1 MLRLRGFSRR
11 RHLFEG
17 NCCGCRHFHRRGNVC
32 GNVVLSYLNVA
43 NSMDTWNQVLEIV
56 EKRINQQSYNTW
68 FKPTQLIKYD
78 EKALYIR
85 VPNAFFQDWLNEHI
99 DVVLDA
105 AKLAG
110 LGEINVV
117 YIAEKPPLSSG
128 EPPLQGQL
136 DFESIDNTL
145 NPKYTF
151 DTFVVGSSNQFA
163 HAAALAV
170 GEKPSKAYNPLFMYG
185 GVGLG
190 KTHLMHAIGH
200 MIKLWNKQLRLTYI
214 STEKFTNELINAIR
228 YDKLLSFRERYR
240 NNDVLLIDDI
250 QFIAGKERTQEEFF
264 HTFNSLYDTQK
275 QIIISADCPPR
286 EIPTL
291 EERLHSRFEWG
302 LIADIQPPD
311 LETKVAII
319 KKKAER
325 QNIVLPDTVALYIAS
340 KIKSNIRE
348 LEGALIRLI
357 AYCSLTGSEIT
368 LPMAQETL
376 RDILAPGE
384 KAVTVEMIQKTI
396 ADHFAMRVHEL
407 KSKNNSK
414 SVALPRQICM
424 YLCKKVTGLSL
435 PQIGREFGNKHH
447 TTVLHSINKIE
458 RLRQEDRELNRT
470 IQSFLDS
477 FK

>member
-1 MLRLRGFSRR
+1 VEISPQMI
-11 RHLFEG
+11 E
-17 NCCGCRHFHRRGNVC
+17 
-32 GNVVLSYLNVA
+32 
-43 NSMDTWNQVLEIV
+43 MDLWQTVLEIV
-56 EKRINQQSYNTW
+56 EKKVNQQSYNTW
-68 FKPTQLIKYD
+68 FKPTQLIKHD
-78 EKALYIR
+78 DKALYVR
-85 VPNAFFQDWLNEHI
+85 VPNAFFQDWLNDHI
-99 DVVLDA
+99 DVVLEA
-105 AKLAG
+105 ARLAG
-110 LGEINVV
+110 IGNISVV
-117 YIAEKPPLSSG
+117 YITEKAPSEPLASSS
-128 EPPLQGQL
+128 QGRL
-136 DFESIDNTL
+136 DFESVENTL

-170 GEKPSKAYNPLFMYG
+170 GERPSKAYNPLFLYG

-200 MIKLWNKQLRLTYI
+200 MIKLNNKQLRLTYI
-214 STEKFTNELINAIR
+214 STEKFTNEVINAIR
-228 YDKLLSFRERYR
+228 YDKMLSFKERYR

-264 HTFNSLYDTQK
+264 HTFNSLYDTHK

-325 QNIVLPDTVALYIAS
+325 QNISIPDNVALYIAS

-348 LEGALIRLI
+348 LEGALVRLI
-357 AYCSLTGSEIT
+357 AFCSLKGSEIT

-376 RDILAPGE
+376 QDILGLGE
-384 KAVTVEMIQKTI
+384 RTVTIEMIQKMI
-396 ADHFAMRVHEL
+396 ADHFKMRVQDL

-414 SVALPRQICM
+414 SVAVPRQICM
-424 YLCKKVTGLSL
+424 YLCKKLTGASL
-435 PQIGREFGNKHH
+435 PQIGREFGDKHH
-447 TTVLHSINKIE
+447 TTVLHSINKIGE
-458 RLRQEDRELNRT
+458 LREKDRDLNK
-470 IQSFLDS
+470 QLQVFLES

>member
-1 MLRLRGFSRR
+1 
-11 RHLFEG
+11 
-17 NCCGCRHFHRRGNVC
+17 
-32 GNVVLSYLNVA
+32 
-43 NSMDTWNQVLEIV
+43 MDTWQQVLDIV
-56 EKRINQQSYNTW
+56 EKKINQQSYNTW
-68 FKPTQLIKYD
+68 FKPTQLLRHD
-78 EKALYIR
+78 DKALYVQ
-85 VPNAFFQDWLNEHI
+85 VPNSFFQDWLNDHL
-99 DVVLDA
+99 DVVIDA
-105 AKLAG
+105 ARLAG
-110 LGEINVV
+110 IGDINVI
-117 YIAEKPPLSSG
+117 YITEKPSI
-128 EPPLQGQL
+128 EPSTPPSQGRL
-136 DFESIDNTL
+136 DFDSTDNTL

-170 GEKPSKAYNPLFMYG
+170 AEKPSKAYNPLFLYG

-200 MIKLWNKQLRLTYI
+200 MIKLHNKQLRLTYI
-214 STEKFTNELINAIR
+214 STEKFTNEVINAIR
-228 YDKLLSFRERYR
+228 YDKMLSFKERYR

-264 HTFNSLYDTQK
+264 HTFNSLYDTHK

-319 KKKAER
+319 RKKAER
-325 QNIVLPDTVALYIAS
+325 QNILLPDNVALYIAS
-340 KIKSNIRE
+340 KIRSNIRE
-348 LEGALIRLI
+348 LEGALVRLI
-357 AYCSLTGSEIT
+357 AYCSLKGSEVT
-368 LPMAQETL
+368 LAMAQETL
-376 RDILAPGE
+376 HDILGASDRSIN
-384 KAVTVEMIQKTI
+384 VEMIQKVI
-396 ADHFAMRVHEL
+396 ADHFKMRVQDL

-424 YLCKKVTGLSL
+424 YLCKKLTGASL
-435 PQIGREFGNKHH
+435 PLIGREFGDKHH

-458 RLRQEDRELNRT
+458 DLRQQDREFNKQ
-470 IQSFLDS
+470 IQAFLDS

>member
-1 MLRLRGFSRR
+1 M
-11 RHLFEG
+11 
-17 NCCGCRHFHRRGNVC
+17 
-32 GNVVLSYLNVA
+32 
-43 NSMDTWNQVLEIV
+43 
-56 EKRINQQSYNTW
+56 
-68 FKPTQLIKYD
+68 
-78 EKALYIR
+78 
-85 VPNAFFQDWLNEHI
+85 
-99 DVVLDA
+99 
-105 AKLAG
+105 
-110 LGEINVV
+110 
-117 YIAEKPPLSSG
+117 
-128 EPPLQGQL
+128 
-136 DFESIDNTL
+136 FES
-145 NPKYTF
+145 
-151 DTFVVGSSNQFA
+151 FVVGSSNQFA

-170 GEKPSKAYNPLFMYG
+170 ADKPSKAYNPLFIYG

-200 MIKLWNKQLRLTYI
+200 AIKLNNKPLRLTYV

-228 YDKLLSFRERYR
+228 HDKLLSFRERYR
-240 NNDVLLIDDI
+240 NNDVLMIDDI

-264 HTFNSLYDTQK
+264 HTFNSLYDAHK

-325 QNIVLPDTVALYIAS
+325 QSIGIPDNVALYIAS

-348 LEGALIRLI
+348 LEGALVRLI

-368 LPMAQETL
+368 LSIAQETL
-376 RDILAPGE
+376 HDILGTDKRAI
-384 KAVTVEMIQKTI
+384 TIEMIQKAI
-396 ADHFAMRVHEL
+396 ADHYKMRSQDL
-407 KSKNNSK
+407 KAKNNSR
-414 SVALPRQICM
+414 SVAVPRQVAM
-424 YLCKKVTGLSL
+424 YLCKKLTGVSL

-458 RLRQEDRELNRT
+458 QLRREDENLNRL
-470 IQSFLDS
+470 IQTLMES

>member
-1 MLRLRGFSRR
+1 
-11 RHLFEG
+11 
-17 NCCGCRHFHRRGNVC
+17 
-32 GNVVLSYLNVA
+32 
-43 NSMDTWNQVLEIV
+43 MDTWQQVLDIV
-56 EKRINQQSYNTW
+56 EKKINQQSYNTW
-68 FKPTQLIKYD
+68 FKPTQLIKRD
-78 EKALYIR
+78 EKALYVR
-85 VPNAFFQDWLNEHI
+85 VPNAFFQDWLNDHI
-99 DVVLDA
+99 DVVLEA
-105 AKLAG
+105 AQLAG
-110 LGEINVV
+110 IGEINVI
-117 YIAEKPPLSSG
+117 YIIEKNPTEMASYPS
-128 EPPLQGQL
+128 QGKL

-145 NPKYTF
+145 NPKYSF

-170 GEKPSKAYNPLFMYG
+170 AEKPSKAYNPLFLYG

-190 KTHLMHAIGH
+190 KTHLMHAIGQL
-200 MIKLWNKQLRLTYI
+200 IKLNNKHLRLTYV
-214 STEKFTNELINAIR
+214 STEKFTNEVINAIR
-228 YDKLLSFRERYR
+228 YDKMLSFNERYR

-250 QFIAGKERTQEEFF
+250 QFIAGKERTQEVFF
-264 HTFNSLYDTQK
+264 HTFNSLYDTHK

-325 QNIVLPDTVALYIAS
+325 QNIAVPDNVALYIAS

-348 LEGALIRLI
+348 LEGALVRLI
-357 AYCSLTGSEIT
+357 AYCSLKGSEIT
-368 LPMAQETL
+368 LGMAQETL
-376 RDILAPGE
+376 HDILGPSE
-384 KAVTVEMIQKTI
+384 KAITIEMIQKAI
-396 ADHFAMRVHEL
+396 ADHFKMRVQEL

-424 YLCKKVTGLSL
+424 YLCKKLTGASL
-435 PQIGREFGNKHH
+435 PQIGREFGDKHH
-447 TTVLHSINKIE
+447 TTVLHSITKIDHMIQ
-458 RLRQEDRELNRT
+458 RDRDLSKQ
-470 IQSFLDS
+470 IQSFIDS

>member
-1 MLRLRGFSRR
+1 MTKLD
-11 RHLFEG
+11 
-17 NCCGCRHFHRRGNVC
+17 VWQ
-32 GNVVLSYLNVA
+32 
-43 NSMDTWNQVLEIV
+43 TVLEIV
-56 EKRINQQSYNTW
+56 EKKVNQQSFNTW

-78 EKALYIR
+78 DKALYVR
-85 VPNAFFQDWLNEHI
+85 VPNAFFQDWLNDHI
-99 DVVLDA
+99 DVVVDA
-105 AKLAG
+105 ARQAE
-110 LGEINVV
+110 LGDINVI
-117 YIAEKPPLSSG
+117 YITEKIPVEVAASS
-128 EPPLQGQL
+128 QGRL
-136 DFESIDNTL
+136 DFDSVDNTL

-170 GEKPSKAYNPLFMYG
+170 AERPSKAYNPLFLYG

-200 MIKLWNKQLRLTYI
+200 TIKLNNKTLRLTYI
-214 STEKFTNELINAIR
+214 STEKFTNEVINAIR
-228 YDKLLSFRERYR
+228 YDKMLSFKERYR

-264 HTFNSLYDTQK
+264 HTFNSLYDTHK

-286 EIPTL
+286 EIPTI

-325 QNIVLPDTVALYIAS
+325 QNISIPDNVALYIAS

-348 LEGALIRLI
+348 LEGALVRLI
-357 AYCSLTGSEIT
+357 AFCSLKGSEIT
-368 LPMAQETL
+368 LVMAQETL
-376 RDILAPGE
+376 HDILGPGE
-384 KAVTVEMIQKTI
+384 KTITIEMIQKMI
-396 ADHFAMRVHEL
+396 ADHFKMRVHDL

-414 SVALPRQICM
+414 SVAEPRQICM
-424 YLCKKVTGLSL
+424 YLCKQLTGASL

-447 TTVLHSINKIE
+447 TTVLHSVNKIE
-458 RLRQEDRELNRT
+458 ELRQRDRELNKQ
-470 IQSFLDS
+470 IQVFLDS

>member
-1 MLRLRGFSRR
+1 
-11 RHLFEG
+11 
-17 NCCGCRHFHRRGNVC
+17 
-32 GNVVLSYLNVA
+32 
-43 NSMDTWNQVLEIV
+43 MDTWQQVLSIV
-56 EKRINQQSYNTW
+56 EQKLNQQSYNTW
-68 FKPTQLIKYD
+68 FKPTQLIRYD
-78 EKALYIR
+78 DKALYVR

-99 DVVLDA
+99 DVVIDA
-105 AKLAG
+105 ARAVG
-110 LGEINVV
+110 MGDIRVV
-117 YIAEKPPLSSG
+117 YITEKAPTEAELAPS
-128 EPPLQGQL
+128 QGNL

-163 HAAALAV
+163 HAASLAV
-170 GEKPSKAYNPLFMYG
+170 AERPSKAYNPLFMYG

-190 KTHLMHAIGH
+190 KTHLMHAIGQE
-200 MIKLWNKQLRLTYI
+200 IKKRNRNLRLTYI

-250 QFIAGKERTQEEFF
+250 QFIAAKERTQEEFF
-264 HTFNSLYDTQK
+264 HTFNSLYDSHK
-275 QIIISADCPPR
+275 QLIISADCPPR

-319 KKKAER
+319 RKKAEQ
-325 QNIVLPDTVALYIAS
+325 QNIELPDNVALYIAS

-348 LEGALIRLI
+348 LEGALVRLI
-357 AYCSLTGSEIT
+357 AFSSLTGSEIT
-368 LPMAQETL
+368 LPFTQETL
-376 RDILAPGE
+376 RALLSSDE
-384 KAVTVEMIQKTI
+384 KAITVEMIQKTI
-396 ADHFAMRVHEL
+396 ADHFGMRVQDL
-407 KSKNNSK
+407 KSKNNAK
-414 SVALPRQICM
+414 VVALPRQICM
-424 YLCKKVTGLSL
+424 YLCRKVTGVSL
-435 PQIGREFGNKHH
+435 PHIGREFGNKHH

-458 RLRQEDRELNRT
+458 ALRQQDKELNRT
-470 IQSFLDS
+470 IQVFMDS

>member
-1 MLRLRGFSRR
+1 
-11 RHLFEG
+11 
-17 NCCGCRHFHRRGNVC
+17 
-32 GNVVLSYLNVA
+32 
-43 NSMDTWNQVLEIV
+43 MDTWQQVLDIV
-56 EKRINQQSYNTW
+56 EKKINQQSYNTW
-68 FKPTQLIKYD
+68 FKPTQLIKRD
-78 EKALYIR
+78 DKALYVR
-85 VPNAFFQDWLNEHI
+85 VPNAFFQDWLNDHI

-105 AKLAG
+105 ARLAG
-110 LGEINVV
+110 IGEINVI
-117 YIAEKPPLSSG
+117 YITEKNPTELIGFPA
-128 EPPLQGQL
+128 QGKL
-136 DFESIDNTL
+136 DFDSIDNTL

-170 GEKPSKAYNPLFMYG
+170 GENPSKAYNPLFLYG

-200 MIKLWNKQLRLTYI
+200 MIKLNNKQLRLTYI
-214 STEKFTNELINAIR
+214 SSEKFTNDVINAIR
-228 YDKLLSFRERYR
+228 YDKMLSFKERYR

-275 QIIISADCPPR
+275 QIVISADCPPR
-286 EIPTL
+286 QIPTI

-325 QNIVLPDTVALYIAS
+325 QGVTIPDNVALYIAS

-357 AYCSLTGSEIT
+357 AFCSLKSSEIT
-368 LPMAQETL
+368 LQIAQETL
-376 RDILAPGE
+376 HEILGVDE
-384 KAVTVEMIQKTI
+384 KSVTIEMIQKTI
-396 ADHFAMRVHEL
+396 ADHFNMRVQEL
-407 KSKNNSK
+407 KAKNNSK

-424 YLCKKVTGLSL
+424 YLCKKLTGASL
-435 PQIGREFGNKHH
+435 PQIGREFGDKHH
-447 TTVLHSINKIE
+447 TTVLHSINKITE
-458 RLRQEDRELNRT
+458 LIQHDRELGKQ
-470 IQSFLDS
+470 IQGFMDS

>member
-1 MLRLRGFSRR
+1 
-11 RHLFEG
+11 
-17 NCCGCRHFHRRGNVC
+17 
-32 GNVVLSYLNVA
+32 
-43 NSMDTWNQVLEIV
+43 MDTWQQVLNYV
-56 EKRINQQSYNTW
+56 EKKVNQQSYNTW
-68 FKPTQLIKYD
+68 FKPTQLIKHD
-78 EKALYIR
+78 GRALYVL
-85 VPNAFFQDWLNEHI
+85 VPNSYFQDWLNEHI

-105 AKLAG
+105 AHAAG
-110 LGEINVV
+110 FSDINVV
-117 YIAEKPPLSSG
+117 YIIEKLPVDRIDAPS
-128 EPPLQGQL
+128 QGQL
-136 DFESIDNTL
+136 DFESVENTL

-151 DTFVVGSSNQFA
+151 ETFVVGSSNQFA
-163 HAAALAV
+163 HAAAQAV
-170 GEKPSKAYNPLFMYG
+170 ADRPSKAYNPLFIYG

-200 MIKLWNKQLRLTYI
+200 ALKLNNKPLRLTYV

-228 YDKLLSFRERYR
+228 HDKLLSFRERYR
-240 NNDVLLIDDI
+240 NNDVLMIDDI

-264 HTFNSLYDTQK
+264 HTFNALYDAHK

-325 QNIVLPDTVALYIAS
+325 QNIGIPDNVALYIAS

-348 LEGALIRLI
+348 LEGALVRLI
-357 AYCSLTGSEIT
+357 AYCSLTGSDIT
-368 LPMAQETL
+368 LPTAQETL
-376 RDILAPGE
+376 HDILGAGDR
-384 KAVTVEMIQKTI
+384 AITVEMIQKAV
-396 ADHFAMRVHEL
+396 ADHFQMRVQDL
-407 KSKNNSK
+407 KAKNNSK
-414 SVALPRQICM
+414 SVAMPRQVAM
-424 YLCKKVTGLSL
+424 YLCKKLTGISL

-458 RLRQEDRELNRT
+458 LLRQKDAETGEL
-470 IQSFLDS
+470 IQTLLGS

>member
-1 MLRLRGFSRR
+1 MDIWQQVL
-11 RHLFEG
+11 
-17 NCCGCRHFHRRGNVC
+17 
-32 GNVVLSYLNVA
+32 NVV
-43 NSMDTWNQVLEIV
+43 
-56 EKRINQQSYNTW
+56 EKKVNQQSFATW
-68 FKPTQLIKYD
+68 FKPTQLIKHD
-78 EKALYIR
+78 GRALSIR
-85 VPNAFFQDWLNEHI
+85 VPNAFFQDWLNDHI
-99 DVVLDA
+99 DLVLEA
-105 AKLAG
+105 ARLAG
-110 LGEINVV
+110 IGDINVV
-117 YIAEKPPLSSG
+117 YIIESLPVEVLAPSS
-128 EPPLQGQL
+128 QGRL
-136 DFESIDNTL
+136 DFESIENTL

-163 HAAALAV
+163 HAASAAV
-170 GEKPSKAYNPLFMYG
+170 AERPSKAYNPLFIYG

-190 KTHLMHAIGH
+190 KTHLMHSIGH
-200 MIKLWNKQLRLTYI
+200 ALKANNKPLRLTYV

-228 YDKLLSFRERYR
+228 HDKLLSFRERYR
-240 NNDVLLIDDI
+240 NNDILMIDDI

-264 HTFNSLYDTQK
+264 HTFNTLYDSQK

-325 QNIVLPDTVALYIAS
+325 QNVSLPDNVAMYIAS

-348 LEGALIRLI
+348 LEGALVRLI
-357 AYCSLTGSEIT
+357 AYCSLTGLEIS
-368 LPMAQETL
+368 LGVAQETL
-376 RDILAPGE
+376 HDVFGPGDR
-384 KAVTVEMIQKTI
+384 AITVEMIQKAV
-396 ADHFAMRVHEL
+396 ADHYQLRIPDL
-407 KSKNNSK
+407 KAKNNSQA
-414 SVALPRQICM
+414 VAVPRQVAM
-424 YLCKKVTGLSL
+424 YLCKRLTGISL

-458 RLRQEDRELNRT
+458 SLRKEDKNLSKLL
-470 IQSFLDS
+470 QSLTDS